1 MRFLKDRECK
11 NGINH
16 STQED
21 CRAKAPIHISTN
33 IRWDLI
39 SWIIL
44 AVGIFFGILKDKFGG
59 SIAFILLLVIVCMIV
74 VIFKLDIVWGFC
86 RRRFIKVIC
95 SVLCG
100 SGNYPSQTNNS

>member
-21 CRAKAPIHISTN
+21 CRAKAPIHISSS

-39 SWIIL
+39 SSIIL

-59 SIAFILLLVIVCMIV
+59 SIAFILLSVILGMMI
-74 VIFKLDIVWGFC
+74 IFCKLDIVWGFC
-86 RRRFIKVIC
+86 RRLLMKVIC
-95 SVLCG
+95 SVLRG
-100 SGNYPSQTNNS
+100 SGNYPSHAH

>member
-21 CRAKAPIHISTN
+21 CRAKAPIHISSN

-44 AVGIFFGILKDKFGG
+44 AVGIFFGILQDKLGG
-59 SIAFILLLVIVCMIV
+59 SVAFILLLVIVGIIIL
-74 VIFKLDIVWGFC
+74 IFKPDIVWGFY
-86 RRRFIKVIC
+86 RRLFIKVIYT
-95 SVLCG
+95 VLCG
-100 SGNYPSQTNNS
+100 SGNYHSQTN

>member
-21 CRAKAPIHISTN
+21 CRAKAPIHISSS

-39 SWIIL
+39 SSIIL
-44 AVGIFFGILKDKFGG
+44 AVGIFFGILQDKFGG
-59 SIAFILLLVIVCMIV
+59 SIAFILLSVILGMMI
-74 VIFKLDIVWGFC
+74 IFFKLDIVWGFC
-86 RRRFIKVIC
+86 RRLLMKVIC
-95 SVLCG
+95 SVLRG
-100 SGNYPSQTNNS
+100 SGNYPSH

>member
-16 STQED
+16 NTQKD
-21 CRAKAPIHISTN
+21 CRAKAPIHISSS

-44 AVGIFFGILKDKFGG
+44 AVGIFFGILQDKFGG
-59 SIAFILLLVIVCMIV
+59 SIAFILLLVIVGMMI
-74 VIFKLDIVWGFC
+74 IFFKLDIVWGFC
-86 RRRFIKVIC
+86 RRLLMKVIC
-95 SVLCG
+95 SVLRG
-100 SGNYPSQTNNS
+100 SGNYPSHAH